1 MYNWIII
8 ALLGFFS
15 TTSLHAYSGV
25 KGNRAD
31 YVIIGVGTAGGLMAK
46 KLSDD
51 KKTTVIAIHSGKDL
65 TNSFILKYAKN
76 TLFSVAATLLGSPPP
91 FDPAMLDLPPDVQQE
106 LQNLIDLTAT
116 TARPLYET
124 GVTVPQVNALDEEL
138 LWVISLPEG
147 GGSGVNAGA
156 WCRGTNELFSQWEA
170 IAGPEWSVNQILEIY
185 KELENYR
192 GKTTNKR
199 ARGHDGPLKVI
210 QNTASPLGKIFT
222 QAVVNAVGVPF
233 VLDYN
238 DPNTPIG
245 VSSQIQLTRQGE
257 QGYYRISSVTAFLND
272 DIVDSHGKGVDSR
285 KLQIHLNSTALRTIW
300 NGNTAV
306 GVEYVQDGVVKQVY
320 ANKGVIVCAG
330 LRSSPFLL
338 SSGVGDATMLNSLG
352 IPVVF
357 DNPNVGQGLADQP
370 HVIMLFS
377 SNPKDSNSEG
387 NSPFSQIAWLPD
399 PTGSLPGRQL
409 RFTTVDVIPG
419 VTPALFDLC
428 QPLSR
433 GTVSINSADPLAP
446 PVIDFGILSNP
457 SDLDLYINGFQIYV
471 ANINIALQ
479 AIDPSYELIFPDPTI
494 ISDTTALTT
503 YIKSSIEANMHFQSH
518 CRMAPLSQGGVV
530 NAQGRVYGV
539 NNLLVADNSINPL
552 VMDGS
557 PMASGYLVAFNI
569 ARLLGY

>member
-1 MYNWIII
+1 MIKWITL
-8 ALLGFFS
+8 ALLGL

-31 YVIIGVGTAGGLMAK
+31 YVIVGVGTAGGLMAK

-51 KKTTVIAIHSGKDL
+51 KKTTVIALHSGKDF

-76 TLFSVAATLLGSPPP
+76 TFFSVASTLLGTPPP
-91 FDPAMLDLPPDVQQE
+91 FDPATLDLPPDVRQQ
-106 LQNLIDLTAT
+106 LQDLIDLTTT
-116 TARPLYET
+116 TAKPLYET
-124 GVTVPQVNALDEEL
+124 GVTVPQPNADFEEL

-185 KELENYR
+185 KDLEHYR
-192 GKTTNKR
+192 GKTTNKP
-199 ARGHDGPLKVI
+199 ARGHHGPLEVL

-222 QAVVNAVGVPF
+222 QAVINATATPF

-245 VSSQIQLTRQGE
+245 VSTQIQLTRSGE
-257 QGYYRISSVTAFLND
+257 MGYYRISSVTAFLND
-272 DIVDSHGKGVDSR
+272 DVVDSHGKGVDQR
-285 KLQIHLNSTALRTIW
+285 KLQVHLNSTALRTLW
-300 NGNTAV
+300 NGNTAI

-338 SSGVGDATMLNSLG
+338 SSGVGDAFLLRSLN
-352 IPVVF
+352 IPVVY

-377 SNPKDSNSEG
+377 SNPKDSNAEG

-399 PTGSLPGRQL
+399 PTGALPGRQL
-409 RFTTVDVIPG
+409 RLTTVDVIPG

-446 PVIDFGILSNP
+446 PVIDFGILSDP
-457 SDLDLYINGFQIYV
+457 SDLNLYINGFQTYIL
-471 ANINIALQ
+471 NINTALQ
-479 AIDPSYELIFPDPTI
+479 AIDPSYQLIFPDPAL
-494 ISDTTALTT
+494 ISDTFALTT
-503 YIKSSIEANMHFQSH
+503 YIKESIEANMHFQSH
-518 CRMAPLSQGGVV
+518 CRMAPRNQGGVV
-530 NAQGRVYGV
+530 DSTGRVYGV
-539 NNLLVADNSINPL
+539 NNLFVADNSIVPL
-552 VMDGS
+552 CMDGS
-557 PMASGYLVAFNI
+557 PMASAYLIAFNI